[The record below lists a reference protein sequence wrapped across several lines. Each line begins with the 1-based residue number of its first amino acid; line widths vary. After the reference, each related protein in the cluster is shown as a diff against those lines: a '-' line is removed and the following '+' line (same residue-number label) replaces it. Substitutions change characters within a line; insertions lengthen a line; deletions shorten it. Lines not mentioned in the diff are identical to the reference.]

1 MTSAN
6 PVTPFFGREAE
17 LGRLQ
22 DLTRKK
28 VASIAVIKGRRRVG
42 KSRLTDELAQR
53 LPRYRAAHFQGLP
66 PEKNL
71 TAAEEREDFAQQLS
85 VQLGIPPPRAED
97 WNLLFWALTER
108 TRTGRW
114 LIILDEINWLGIR
127 DTTFLGKLKNAWDL
141 HFSRNPQFILIL
153 SGSVAGWIEREILHN
168 TGFTGR
174 ISVDMTLTELPLP
187 VCNRFWGENADRVS
201 SYEKLR
207 LLAVTG
213 GIPRYLEEMDPALSA
228 DANIQR
234 LCFTREGL
242 LFGEFDR
249 IFSGF
254 FNRRNDSYRKIVA
267 ALADGPR
274 DLESLYEALA
284 VGKGGKVSEYAEDLV
299 ASGLLAR
306 DHTWNL
312 KTGEEGKYSR
322 FRLSDNYTRFYLKY
336 IAPNRRRIERG
347 TMTNLPNIDTVLGLQ
362 FENLVLQNRLAI
374 LQRLGIALDEVIY
387 ENPFIQRKTQ
397 RRRGC
402 QIDYLVQTR
411 RRTLY
416 VCEIKFCRG
425 AVPASVVKEI
435 EDKVSCIVMP
445 RNMTWRP
452 VLIHVGELPPG
463 IEEAGVITVD
473 CAQFLR
479 S

>member
-1 MTSAN
+1 MTSAE
-6 PVTPFFGREAE
+6 PLTPFFGREVE
-17 LGRLQ
+17 LARLK

-42 KSRLTDELAQR
+42 KSRLTDELAR
-53 LPRYRAAHFQGLP
+53 KLPGYRAVHFQGLP

-85 VQLGIPPPRAED
+85 ARLDIAPPRAED
-97 WNLLFWALTER
+97 WNLLFWALADQ

-127 DTTFLGKLKNAWDL
+127 DPTFLGKLKNAWDL
-141 HFSRNPQFILIL
+141 RFSKNPYCILIL
-153 SGSVAGWIEREILHN
+153 SGSVASWIEREILHN
-168 TGFTGR
+168 TGFAGR
-174 ISVDMTLTELPLP
+174 ISIDMTLTELPLS
-187 VCNRFWGENADRVS
+187 VCSRFWGEHAHRVS
-201 SYEKLR
+201 AYEKLR

-213 GIPRYLEEMDPALSA
+213 GVPRYLEEMDPSLSA

-234 LCFTREGL
+234 LCFTREGPL
-242 LFGEFDR
+242 VGEFDR

-274 DLESLYEALA
+274 DLETLYEALH
-284 VGKGGKVSEYAEDLV
+284 VGKGGKISEYAEDLV

-347 TMTNLPNIDTVLGLQ
+347 TMTKLPNIDRALGLQ
-362 FENLVLQNRLAI
+362 FENLVLQNRLGI
-374 LQRLGIALDEVIY
+374 LEQLGIAPDEVLY

-402 QIDYLVQTR
+402 QIDYLIQTR
-411 RRTLY
+411 HRTLY
-416 VCEIKFCRG
+416 VCEIKFRRG
-425 AVPASVVKEI
+425 AVPASVVKDI
-435 EDKVSCIVMP
+435 EDKIACIEMP

-452 VLIHVGELPPG
+452 VLIHTGELTPG
-463 IEEAGVITVD
+463 IEDEGVIPVD
-473 CAQFLR
+473 CGKLLR